1 MSPAEIDV
9 KWYKNDEEILAN
21 EKFVINREGGN
32 VQLQESEIEKIGF
45 KSYLKS
51 TRLV

>member
-9 KWYKNDEEILAN
+9 KWFKNDEEIVGN

-32 VQLQESEIEKIGF
+32 VQLQEREI
-45 KSYLKS
+45 
-51 TRLV
+51 